1 MKLDF
6 IIKGGH
12 VIDPE
17 NNVDCKKDIGI
28 LNGKIIRLGENDT
41 AKNVINAE
49 AYYVCPGLI
58 DFHTHIFHTGSG
70 LGINPDLFYSDG
82 VTTVVDAGTAGCST
96 YDAFHNTVIT
106 NSWMN
111 IKSQL
116 NISSQ
121 GQIQLG
127 FAENYEKS
135 LMEKEKIKLL
145 FEKYKGELIGLKI
158 RLQSEV
164 VGELGIKPLLD
175 TIEIAEYVGCPVI
188 VHTTN
193 PPEATSEIVKVLRKG
208 DVYCHC
214 YQGKGHTII
223 DSDGKVCEEVK
234 KARERGVVF
243 DIANGTGNFGFKVAR
258 AAMDDDFYPDIIS
271 CDSARYISYS
281 LDYFAK
287 NLPFVMSKFL
297 VLGMSLNDVIKATT
311 STPAKCIGEEDRRG
325 SLKQNYIAD
334 IVIFKL
340 ADKKIEYKDSLGDS
354 LLGNRIIVPK
364 LTMANGEVVYCTN
377 DF

>member
-1 MKLDF
+1 MQLDF

-17 NNVDCKKDIGI
+17 NNVDYKKDIGV
-28 LNGKIIRLGENDT
+28 LNGKIVGVDENDT
-41 AKNVINAE
+41 AKNIINAE
-49 AYYVCPGLI
+49 EYFVCPGFI

-70 LGINPDLFYSDG
+70 LGINPDLFFSDG

-96 YDAFHNTVIT
+96 YDAFHNTVIV

-127 FAENYEKS
+127 FAENYDKK
-135 LMEKEKIKLL
+135 LMDKERIKYL
-145 FEKYKGELIGLKI
+145 FEKYQGELIGLKI

-164 VGELGIKPLLD
+164 VGELGIKPLFD
-175 TIEIAEYVGCPVI
+175 TIEIAEYIGCPVVI
-188 VHTTN
+188 HTTN
-193 PPEATSEIVKVLRKG
+193 PPESASEIVKVLRKG

-223 DSDGKVCEEVK
+223 NSNGKVFEEIK
-234 KARERGVVF
+234 KARERGVIF
-243 DIANGTGNFGFKVAR
+243 DISNGTGNFGFKVAKE
-258 AAMDDDFYPDIIS
+258 ALEDGFYPDIIS
-271 CDSARYISYS
+271 CDSARYLSYS
-281 LDYFAK
+281 LDYYAK

-297 VLGMSLNDVIKATT
+297 ALGMSLNDIIKATT
-311 STPAKCIGEEDRRG
+311 STPAKCIGEDIRG
-325 SLKQNYIAD
+325 SLKENNLAD

-340 ADKKIEYKDSLGDS
+340 LDKNIEYRDPLGEN
-354 LLGNRIIVPK
+354 LFGNKIIVPK
-364 LTMANGEVVYCTN
+364 LTMSNGEVVYCTN